1 MRAAISGVLSPTPY
15 LYICIR
21 CKDNVFSLC
30 KVFFSQKSTT
40 ACGEG
45 SSDGEACREKLFL
58 KNIYKTNSPSLLRN
72 E

>member
-1 MRAAISGVLSPTPY
+1 MF
-15 LYICIR
+15 
-21 CKDNVFSLC
+21 FSLC
-30 KVFFSQKSTT
+30 KVFFAQKTTT

-45 SSDGEACREKLFL
+45 SSEGEACREKLFL